1 VVPGPIDGTE
11 GMARLAPTPEARA
24 AAAASVPMKRLGQPD
39 EVAGACLYLGSSAAA
54 YVNGAILGA
63 DGGWALVGAPL
74 GTGLK

>member
-1 VVPGPIDGTE
+1 
-11 GMARLAPTPEARA
+11 
-24 AAAASVPMKRLGQPD
+24 
-39 EVAGACLYLGSSAAA
+39 VAGACHYLGSSAAA